1 VQRVCILGASGA
13 GKTTLAA
20 RLAARLGVEHIELD
34 ALYHGP
40 NWTARPPDEF
50 RACVAAIVER
60 DAWVIDGGYGAVL
73 GDVVPR
79 AADAIVWLDLP
90 LLVTLA
96 RLARRSA
103 RRLVMR
109 TELWNGNRETLR
121 GLIASRDALFPWA
134 IKRHA
139 RFRRELPPLFRSE
152 AYRAKTIHHLR
163 SQREMDRFLSA
174 S

>member
-1 VQRVCILGASGA
+1 MCILGASGA

-34 ALYHGP
+34 AVYHGP

-50 RACVAAIVER
+50 RARVEAIVKRE
-60 DAWVIDGGYGAVL
+60 AWVIDGGYGAVL
-73 GDVVPR
+73 GDVVPH
-79 AADAIVWLDLP
+79 AADTIVWLDLP

-96 RLARRSA
+96 RLTRRSA

-109 TELWNGNRETLR
+109 TELWNGNRESLR
-121 GLIASRDALFPWA
+121 GLIGSRDALFPWA
-134 IKRHA
+134 VTGHA
-139 RFRRELPPLFRSE
+139 RFRREFPSLFRTE
-152 AYRAKTIHHLR
+152 PYTRKTIHHVR